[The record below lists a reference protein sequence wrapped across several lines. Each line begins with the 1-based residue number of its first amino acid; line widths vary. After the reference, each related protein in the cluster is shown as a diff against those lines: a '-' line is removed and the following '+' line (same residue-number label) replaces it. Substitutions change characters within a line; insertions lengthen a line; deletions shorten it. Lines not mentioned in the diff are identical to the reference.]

1 MPKISLIQDIKQS
14 QKMALTPQ
22 LLKAIKFLELNNI
35 ELDNYLEKEI
45 LDNPLLE
52 KENNDEG
59 DLRDDSLLDSEDFID
74 MKDNDSDFFEYI
86 RESVPVFDTSN
97 LYDSSSSNKKIDNVS
112 KNIESLIGPRNKK
125 KDKDNLG

>member
-22 LLKAIKFLELNNI
+22 LLKAIKLLELNNI
-35 ELDNYLEKEI
+35 ELDDYLEKEI

-52 KENNDEG
+52 KENNNEG
-59 DLRDDSLLDSEDFID
+59 DLRDDSLLDSEDFNV

-86 RESVPVFDTSN
+86 GESAPVLDTSN
-97 LYDSSSSNKKIDNVS
+97 LYDT
-112 KNIESLIGPRNKK
+112 
-125 KDKDNLG
+125 